1 MAKPCGIA
9 PLKHSVNSGRR
20 VLLYPFRYIWWL
32 ISSIRRSI
40 GRPPDYVLFVLEES
54 LPALPDP
61 PRPLWQRFT
70 GRPRL
75 SVKELGER
83 FDAIGKDARI
93 QGVVLHLRPAGMPM
107 ATLQDLREL
116 VARLRRSGKRVVAW
130 ATTYDTGTYYL
141 ACACDEILLMPT
153 GGIRALG
160 FAGTGVFLAD
170 GLKRLGLGAD
180 FVQISPYKSAADP
193 LTKSKMSDEYR
204 EQLNWLLESQHGELA
219 SAVAESRKCDAKE
232 LIDNSPYGDD
242 VAVEKHAVDAV
253 VGEEELPARIK
264 GSIGTWERA
273 ARKMRLPAPRLRLG
287 RYVALMRIEGTI
299 IDGRSGRLPVKPPVE
314 VPLIG
319 DDRAGDLSVVQ
330 VARQVAADRRAAAMV
345 LYVNSRGGS
354 STASEAMR
362 QALAVVARRKPVVVV
377 MGPVAASGGYWV
389 SMPGSWIV
397 ARPGTLTGSIGVLSG
412 KFVTGGL
419 WQKLLFNRE
428 TIAFGDHVLLENDE
442 RPFTDEE
449 RAIVRADI
457 ERIYRAFVDG
467 VAATRKMTAEE
478 VRAIAQGKVWTGRQ
492 ALDRKLVD
500 ELGGLD
506 AGVAK
511 ARALANLTDKAA
523 LREVRGPKR
532 LIPPLAEPAPAGG
545 WFGYLIEGIKALAN
559 APALAVMEYWP

>member
-1 MAKPCGIA
+1 VI
-9 PLKHSVNSGRR
+9 
-20 VLLYPFRYIWWL
+20 LYPFRYLWWL
-32 ISSIRRSI
+32 ISSVRRSI
-40 GRPPDYVLFVLEES
+40 GRPPAYVLFLLDED

-61 PRPLWQRFT
+61 PRPLGQRFP
-70 GRPRL
+70 GKPRL
-75 SVKELGER
+75 SVRELEDR
-83 FDAIGKDARI
+83 FEAIGRDTRI
-93 QGVVLHLRPAGMPM
+93 KGVVLHLRPAGMTM
-107 ATLQDLREL
+107 ATLQDLRDL
-116 VARLRRSGKRVVAW
+116 IARLRKAGKRVVAW
-130 ATTYDTGTYYL
+130 ATSYDTGTYYL
-141 ACACDEILLMPT
+141 ACACDEILLLPT
-153 GGIRALG
+153 GSVRALG
-160 FAGTGVFLAD
+160 FARTGVFLAD
-170 GLKRLGLGAD
+170 GLARFGLGAD

-204 EQLNWLLESQHGELA
+204 EQVRWLLESQHKELV
-219 SAVAESRKCDAKE
+219 SAVAGSRQCDASE
-232 LIDNSPYGDD
+232 LIDHSPYGDD
-242 VAVEKHAVDAV
+242 TAVEKHAVDAV
-253 VGEEELPARIK
+253 LAEEDLPKRLG

-273 ARKMRLPAPRLRLG
+273 SRKMRMPAPTLRRG

-314 VPLIG
+314 VPLVG

-330 VARQVAADRRAAAMV
+330 VARQIAADKRAAAMV

-362 QALAVVARRKPVVVV
+362 QALQAVASRKPMVVV

-389 SMPGSWIV
+389 ATPGSWIV

-412 KFVTGGL
+412 KLVTGGL

-457 ERIYRAFVDG
+457 ERIYQAFLKLVG
-467 VAATRKMTAEE
+467 AARKMSSEE
-478 VRAIAQGKVWTGRQ
+478 VDAIGQGKVWTGRQ

-500 ELGGLD
+500 QLGGLD
-506 AGVAK
+506 EGIAK
-511 ARALANLTDKAA
+511 ARALAGLPEKAPV
-523 LREVRGPKR
+523 REARGPKR
-532 LIPPLAEPAPAGG
+532 LIPPLAEAAPAAA
-545 WFGYLIEGIKALAN
+545 WLGYLVEGLKLLSR